1 MTTSL
6 LVARCTV
13 EAAVYAVERWHY
25 SGALPSQA
33 LVRFGAWEDDRF
45 IGAVVFG
52 TGWNRHMLRPFG
64 LEPTEGAELV
74 RVALRAHVAQV
85 SQVVGRAVR
94 LLRTANPDLRLLISY
109 ADPAHGH
116 HGGIYQAMNWIYL
129 GRTSEASAYLGAD
142 ERLRHQRTWS
152 DAPEAVRR
160 AGHLRF
166 ALPGK
171 HRYVLPLDRAM
182 RRRVA
187 PLARPYPRPR

>member
-1 MTTSL
+1 VITSL
-6 LVARCTV
+6 LVAPCTV
-13 EAAVYAVERWHY
+13 EAGAYAVVRWHY
-25 SGALPSQA
+25 SGALPSQP
-33 LVRFGAWEDDRF
+33 LVRYGVWEDTRF

-64 LEPTEGAELV
+64 LESTEGAELV
-74 RVALRAHVAQV
+74 RVALRAHRTPV
-85 SQVVGRAVR
+85 SQVVATAVR
-94 LLRTANPDLRLLISY
+94 LLRRASPDLRLLVSY

-116 HGGIYQAMNWIYL
+116 RGGIYQAMNWIYL
-129 GRTSEASAYLGAD
+129 GRTSSASAYLGAD

-160 AGHLRF
+160 VGHLRF

-171 HRYVLPLDRAM
+171 HRYVLPLDRQM

-187 PLARPYPRPR
+187 PLARPYPRLC